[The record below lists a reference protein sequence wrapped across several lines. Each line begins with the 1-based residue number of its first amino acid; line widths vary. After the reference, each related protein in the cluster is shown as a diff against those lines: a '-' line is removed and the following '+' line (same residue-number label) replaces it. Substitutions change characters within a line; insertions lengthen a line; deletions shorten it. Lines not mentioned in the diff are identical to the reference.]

1 MTQQSIT
8 LTVYGRE
15 STGKGPA
22 RRVRMKDMIPG
33 IVYGPKMKQPLPVSF
48 RPNDIITA
56 YKTAGKTTLV
66 TLETAD
72 GAPSELKGT
81 KVLFK
86 AIEKHPVKSKLIHVD
101 LHQIDLT
108 KKLRVIVPVHFTGRA
123 KGQNDGGIL
132 NVSVRQVE
140 IRCAAND
147 IPSHLDID
155 ISNVGLNEGLHVS
168 DLEKIYPNIE
178 FIYENDFTLMTVT
191 EVTEEISNPAAAAA
205 APAEGAAA
213 PAAGAPTAGASAAP
227 AAGAPAAGAKK

>member
-1 MTQQSIT
+1 MTKQSIT

-48 RPNDIITA
+48 RPNDIIA
-56 YKTAGKTTLV
+56 AHRAAGKTTLV

-86 AIEKHPVKSKLIHVD
+86 AIEKHPVKAKFIHVD

-140 IRCAAND
+140 IRCAASD

-155 ISNVGLNEGLHVS
+155 ISHVGLNEGLHVS
-168 DLEKIYPNIE
+168 DLEKSYPNIE

-191 EVTEEISNPAAAAA
+191 EVTEETSNPAAA

-213 PAAGAPTAGASAAP
+213 PAAGASAAP
-227 AAGAPAAGAKK
+227 AASAPAAGAKK